1 MTQKDEKKLILL
13 EGTKTEEQTA
23 NKVVSSRQT
32 NPIVKKL
39 LQFHN
44 ENSEKFSVKDLFKK

>member
-13 EGTKTEEQTA
+13 EGTKTEEQTTH
-23 NKVVSSRQT
+23 KVVPRQT

>member
-13 EGTKTEEQTA
+13 EGTETEEKTPH
-23 NKVVSSRQT
+23 KVVSRQT

-39 LQFHN
+39 LQFHT